1 MTINNKF
8 ELKECVFLITDTEQ
22 LTRIITGIQISA
34 NESLL
39 YRLACGVND
48 SWHFE
53 YEILKE
59 KNYLI

>member
-1 MTINNKF
+1 MNINNKF
-8 ELKECVFLITDTEQ
+8 ELQQCVFLITDTEQ
-22 LTRIITGIQISA
+22 LTRIITGIQIS
-34 NESLL
+34 SDSIL

-53 YEILKE
+53 YEIVEE

>member
-1 MTINNKF
+1 MNINNKF
-8 ELKECVFLITDTEQ
+8 ELQQCVFLITETEQ
-22 LTRIITGIQISA
+22 LTRIITGIQISS
-34 NESLL
+34 NSIL

-53 YEILKE
+53 YEIVEE

>member
-1 MTINNKF
+1 MKIDNKF
-8 ELKECVFLITDTEQ
+8 ELQQCVFLITDAEQ
-22 LTRIITGIQISA
+22 LTRIITGIQIS
-34 NESLL
+34 NDGLL

-53 YEILKE
+53 YEIVEE

>member
-1 MTINNKF
+1 MKIDNKF
-8 ELKECVFLITDTEQ
+8 ELQQCVFLITDAEQ
-22 LTRIITGIQISA
+22 LTRIITGIQIS
-34 NESLL
+34 NNGIL

-53 YEILKE
+53 YEIVEE

>member
-1 MTINNKF
+1 MNINNKF
-8 ELKECVFLITDTEQ
+8 ELQQCVFLITDTEQ
-22 LTRIITGIQISA
+22 LTRIITGIQISS
-34 NESLL
+34 NSIL

-53 YEILKE
+53 YEIVEE

>member
-1 MTINNKF
+1 MNINNKF
-8 ELKECVFLITDTEQ
+8 ELQQCVFLITDAEQ
-22 LTRIITGIQISA
+22 LTRIITGIQISD
-34 NESLL
+34 NGLL

-53 YEILKE
+53 YEIVEE